1 MADVNLVSLTKKFG
15 DIIAVN
21 DMNLE
26 IKDKEFFVLLGPT
39 GAGKT
44 TTLRLV
50 AGLEKPD
57 NGEIFFDN
65 TKVNDFSV
73 AVRDVALVF
82 QYYTLYPHYTVRQN
96 LEFPLK
102 SNIRKTPKEEI
113 NRIVSEVS
121 KILHIEHLLD
131 RKTVNL
137 SGGEMQRVA
146 IGRAIVRRPRVFLM
160 DEPLSN
166 LDAKLREEMRAEL
179 ARLHLDLGSTF
190 FYVTHDQIEAMSMGD
205 RIGILNEGIILQIGT
220 PDEVYNK
227 PKNVFV
233 AKFVGSPVIN
243 LLEAEIAGE
252 KLVIGRKDRTIEC
265 NLTDFQC
272 KLVGTAKSKDVFLGI
287 RPEDIIVSREK
298 SGINSFK
305 CSVYFKQSMGVEDIL
320 NLKISDELIFRA
332 IAPPKFKADVGE
344 TIYANFI
351 MDRSHIFD
359 AQTEERLE
367 LSTQKLKL

>member
-1 MADVNLVSLTKKFG
+1 MAEVKLISLKKTFG
-15 DIIAVN
+15 NITAVN
-21 DMNLE
+21 EINLD

-57 NGEIFFDN
+57 KGEIYLEN
-65 TKVNDFSV
+65 VLVNKFSP
-73 AVRDVALVF
+73 AIRDVAFVF

-96 LEFPLK
+96 LEFPLR
-102 SNIRKTPKEEI
+102 SNLRKTPKDEI
-113 NRIVSEVS
+113 KRIVDEISQ
-121 KILHIEHLLD
+121 ILHIEHLMG
-131 RKTVNL
+131 RQTINL

-146 IGRAIVRRPRVFLM
+146 IGRAIVRHPKVFLM

-190 FYVTHDQIEAMSMGD
+190 FYVTHDQVEAMTMGD
-205 RIGILNEGIILQIGT
+205 RIGVLNEGNMLQTGT
-220 PDEVYNK
+220 PDEIYNK

-243 LLEAEIAGE
+243 LLDCEIVGE
-252 KLVIGRKDRTIEC
+252 KLIIGRRDRAMEC
-265 NLTDFQC
+265 TLTDLQC
-272 KLVGTAKSKDVFLGI
+272 KIVGDAKSKNVILGI
-287 RPEDIIVSREK
+287 RPEDILVTREK
-298 SGINSFK
+298 KEINSFE

-320 NLKISDELIFRA
+320 NLKVTDELIFRA
-332 IAPPKFKADVGE
+332 IAPPKLMVGVGE
-344 TIYANFI
+344 TLYANFQ
-351 MDRSHIFD
+351 MNRSHIFD
-359 AQTEERLE
+359 FESGERLE
-367 LSTQKLKL
+367 LNN